1 LKCKYRDHAL
11 FTIHANSST
20 TQCGIGVVKKGELI
34 VHRDRADE
42 VLEIFRELL
51 VARFP
56 IQQIR
61 FIDDFGGDDNASMSD
76 NNSSALCVRPVTG
89 TSNRWSQHSYG
100 TAIDIN
106 PLVNPYVKGT
116 TILPEAGRAFTDR
129 MGSDVPGMIRPG
141 DACHSAFTKR
151 GWTWGGD
158 WSSLKDYQHFEKPLV
173 QSGK

>member
-106 PLVNPYVKGT
+106 PLVNPYVKGYAWYLLFLLMKINNFGM
-116 TILPEAGRAFTDR
+116 TIGAERLSFQRQGVLLRIVWGR
-129 MGSDVPGMIRPG
+129 MY
-141 DACHSAFTKR
+141 
-151 GWTWGGD
+151 
-158 WSSLKDYQHFEKPLV
+158 LE
-173 QSGK
+173 